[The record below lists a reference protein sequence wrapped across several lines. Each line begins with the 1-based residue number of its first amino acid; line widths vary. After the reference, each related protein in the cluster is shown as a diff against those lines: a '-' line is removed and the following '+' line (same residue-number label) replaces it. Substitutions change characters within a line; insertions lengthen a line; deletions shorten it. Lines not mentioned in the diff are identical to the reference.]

1 MTDIIKIKGFC
12 VSKGF
17 IKKVKIQTIES
28 GKNCDNHASDKQLI
42 SRICKEV
49 LQGHNKK
56 PNNSICKQAK
66 DLNRHFSKK
75 DIQMTNKIMKRCST
89 SLVIKEY

>member
-1 MTDIIKIKGFC
+1 MSEIIKIKDFC
-12 VSKGF
+12 VLKDF

-28 GKNCDNHASDKQLI
+28 GKNCANHASDKQLI

-49 LQGHNKK
+49 LQCHNKK
-56 PNNSICKQAK
+56 PNNSICKCTK

-75 DIQMTNKIMKRCST
+75 DTQMTNKIMKRCST